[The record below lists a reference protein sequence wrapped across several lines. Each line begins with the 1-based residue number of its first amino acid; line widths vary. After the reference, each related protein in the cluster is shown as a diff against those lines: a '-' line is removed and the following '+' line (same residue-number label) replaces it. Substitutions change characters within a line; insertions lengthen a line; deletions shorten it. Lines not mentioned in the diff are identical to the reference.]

1 MKGRYKMRVAD
12 ICRAAVFA
20 ALALAAACGTQDI
33 TSPAESAPAF
43 AKGGGTGPTVRST
56 SPSGTSPGTTLDVRV
71 FGSGFDNGTEATFAI
86 DSVPTPN
93 VVTNRTTFV
102 SSSELVANITVSD
115 AADLTTYDVIATT
128 TGGKKG
134 IGTELFLVSY
144 RLSDLGGHSTLRN
157 TTANDVNTAGVIVGY
172 AGLGGSPNESHAMRW
187 RVTGIGQAS
196 AEDLHSLLQ
205 PAYRTHAYEVNEAG
219 DIVGFRQIDANT
231 PSSRPFLLSSTG
243 VMTDLHS
250 SCGAKET
257 LRQAHA
263 YGISENGA
271 ILGTEIDSGV
281 YPIYWAPGAICAERL
296 PVPGPGSEPRGIS
309 PDGMVVVGNITQ
321 GTVSNPV
328 RWTRRPD
335 GSGWD
340 VTVLPKLSTYVNPAA
355 IAPDGTIVGWEQV
368 ATLVR
373 KRGATYY
380 DYSQNAYHWP
390 GGTSVA
396 RLSTRGGDGTWAF
409 DVDAGRIVGMSND
422 RVDAPAEAVLWRPD
436 GSLIELGTFV
446 VGGASTAMAIRGN
459 FVVGYAEVD
468 TPGRGIETHA
478 VFWTIP

>member
-1 MKGRYKMRVAD
+1 MRLAETW
-12 ICRAAVFA
+12 RAAAIA
-20 ALALAAACGTQDI
+20 ALALTAACGSQDI
-33 TSPAESAPAF
+33 TSPTHGAPAF

-56 SPSGTSPGTTLDVRV
+56 SPSGTAPGTTLDVRI
-71 FGSGFDNGTEATFAI
+71 FGSGFDNGTQATFAI
-86 DSVPTPN
+86 DSVPTPG
-93 VVTNRTTFV
+93 VVTNRTTFI

-144 RLSDLGGHSTLRN
+144 RLTDLGGHA
-157 TTANDVNTAGVIVGY
+157 TARGTMATDVNTAGVVVGY
-172 AGLGGSPNESHAMRW
+172 AGLGSSPNESHAMRW
-187 RVTGIGQAS
+187 RVTGIGQAV
-196 AEDLHSLLQ
+196 AEDLHSLLR
-205 PAYRTHAYEVNEAG
+205 PAFRTHAYEINEAG
-219 DIVGFRQIDANT
+219 DIVGFRQLDANT
-231 PSSRPFLLSSTG
+231 SNTRPFLLSSTG
-243 VMTDLHS
+243 VLTELRS
-250 SCGAKET
+250 SCGSKET
-257 LRQAHA
+257 IRQAHA

-271 ILGTEIDSGV
+271 IMGTEVESGV

-296 PVPGPGSEPRGIS
+296 PVPGPGSEPRAIS
-309 PDGMVVVGNITQ
+309 ADGMVIVGTITE
-321 GTVSNPV
+321 GSISNPV
-328 RWTRRPD
+328 RWNRRTD

-340 VTVLPKLSTYVNPAA
+340 VTVLPKLSDHVNPAA
-355 IAPDGTIVGWEQV
+355 VAPDGTIVGWEQV

-373 KRGATYY
+373 KRGSTYY

-396 RLSTRGGDGTWAF
+396 RLSTRGGDATWAN

-422 RVDAPAEAVLWRPD
+422 RVDAPAEGVLWRPD

-446 VGGASTAMAIRGN
+446 VGGGSTAMAIRGN
-459 FVVGYAEVD
+459 FVVGYADVD